1 MILDWLHWLGIGGW
15 LVLSFFMSGMEAG
28 VMALSRLRI
37 RQWLREGKP
46 QARVLLGY
54 LDHPENFLWTI
65 LVGNT
70 IANFAAVVQIT
81 SDLHNAFAEQPWI
94 FWSLFLAVGGVVYLV
109 AELLPKSLFRLLP
122 NRLCLRLVWLFRIIH
137 FTLSPLVTLV
147 ERFASLLLRI
157 TGGSELTGRVFGNRE
172 ELRAYMLESGT
183 GLKPVERTLI
193 NRVLD
198 LQNRTVGQLAMPL
211 ETADTVTV
219 ATPVTAVIALCH
231 ERQHTRLP
239 VWNREGAGR
248 RVAGV
253 ISLRNLIYR
262 SPDAAKSNAGD
273 YLRPALFLDEST
285 RLEEALQRLQR
296 AGEHLAIV
304 VDTSGRER
312 GLISLGDILRVL
324 FGEVAL

>member
-122 NRLCLRLVWLFRIIH
+122 NRLCLRLVWLFRIVH

-219 ATPVTAVIALCH
+219 ATPVAAVIALCH

-239 VWNREGAGR
+239 VWNREGAAR

-262 SPDAAKSNAGD
+262 SPDAAKPNAGD

-304 VDTSGRER
+304 VDASGRER

>member
-1 MILDWLHWLGIGGW
+1 MILDWLHWLGIAGW

-122 NRLCLRLVWLFRIIH
+122 NRLCLRLVWLFRIVH
-137 FTLSPLVTLV
+137 LALSPLVTLV
-147 ERFASLLLRI
+147 ERFAALLLHI
-157 TGGSELTGRVFGNRE
+157 TGGSELTGRLFGNRD

-183 GLKPVERTLI
+183 GLKPAERTLI

-211 ETADTVTV
+211 ETADTVTA
-219 ATPVTAVIALCH
+219 ATPVTAVIELCH
-231 ERQHTRLP
+231 RRQHTRLP
-239 VWNREGAGR
+239 VWDREGAGR

-262 SPDAAKSNAGD
+262 LPDAAKPNAGD
-273 YLRPALFLDEST
+273 YLRPALFLDESI
-285 RLEEALQRLQR
+285 RLEDALQRLQR

-304 VDTSGRER
+304 VDAAGRER